1 MPAWA
6 GSAEWAGNQRLGEA
20 GEHAE
25 SALKNELLSQ
35 GMGKRDILICWAGE
49 AEEKIAVKI
58 NGRMRS
64 AGHIP
69 SRCTRRDVGW

>member
-1 MPAWA
+1 M
-6 GSAEWAGNQRLGEA
+6 QA

-25 SALKNELLSQ
+25 RVLKKELLSQ
-35 GMGKRDILICWAGE
+35 GMGKRDVLICWAGE